1 MRVLKHL
8 SKRQL
13 TKLSKSFREKA
24 KWHQSRNAIDE
35 TAGPVANF
43 RKPDLVVR
51 RLAPNLD
58 QLVIVSS
65 LGTPRFKP
73 RLVDRLLILASLE
86 QLPVVVVIN
95 KVDLAEQR
103 AEAETAART
112 YRAIGIDA
120 LVTSAVTEEGVEV
133 LRGRMEGRSSGLVGH
148 SGVGKS
154 SLLRVVN
161 PTLEGI
167 RVGEVSDWLERG
179 KHTTTEVRFFALDGP
194 RGGRV
199 YDLPGLKA
207 VPLQGVHRDELYRHF
222 LEFEG
227 VGRFCRFGDCRHLEE
242 PDCAVRR
249 GLLEGTVPVSRYE
262 SYRELY
268 EELGEVR

>member
-1 MRVLKHL
+1 MKHL

-95 KVDLAEQR
+95 KVDLAE
-103 AEAETAART
+103 
-112 YRAIGIDA
+112 
-120 LVTSAVTEEGVEV
+120 
-133 LRGRMEGRSSGLVGH
+133 
-148 SGVGKS
+148 
-154 SLLRVVN
+154 
-161 PTLEGI
+161 
-167 RVGEVSDWLERG
+167 
-179 KHTTTEVRFFALDGP
+179 
-194 RGGRV
+194 
-199 YDLPGLKA
+199 
-207 VPLQGVHRDELYRHF
+207 
-222 LEFEG
+222 
-227 VGRFCRFGDCRHLEE
+227 
-242 PDCAVRR
+242 
-249 GLLEGTVPVSRYE
+249 
-262 SYRELY
+262 
-268 EELGEVR
+268 